1 VVKGAAME
9 DEVLEE
15 KFREMTLHLERL
27 KEELADVHMRFEF
40 HEIQLQRILDELTLP
55 SGKVTQRFS
64 TLETQI
70 QLLSAKSIS

>member
-1 VVKGAAME
+1 ME

-15 KFREMTLHLERL
+15 KFR
-27 KEELADVHMRFEF
+27 
-40 HEIQLQRILDELTLP
+40 EIQLQRILDELTLP

-70 QLLSAKSIS
+70 QQLSAKSIS